1 MVNDIDWIIDDLLAR
16 WHRHSEGYRLAKG
29 FSSSD
34 STCREAR
41 SNWSPYDRDNGVPEA
56 ELERSTVESVGRAIY
71 RIPDAPRPW
80 RHMIHIE
87 ARNLAVGVAVYSS
100 PRLPQNRDEREVL
113 RIEARNKLA
122 KELMEEGC
130 VGN

>member
-1 MVNDIDWIIDDLLAR
+1 MVNDFDAIIDDLLIR
-16 WHRHSEGYRLAKG
+16 WHYYSSKYQLAKAYA
-29 FSSSD
+29 STD
-34 STCREAR
+34 ATCRMAR
-41 SNWSPYDRDNGVPEA
+41 SNWSSYDRDNGIA
-56 ELERSTVESVGRAIY
+56 EEESAKTTMQSVERAVERMRS
-71 RIPDAPRPW
+71 PW
-80 RHMIHIE
+80 PLHHHMICVE
-87 ARNLAVGVAVYSS
+87 ARNLATGFEVWSS